1 MNRPTGEPL
10 VLVLADDPQA
20 RGVLASVLAEHGMR
34 YLLGGTRLTA
44 RSMIGHAHDVVLLDA
59 GLSGKDPIGP
69 IKRLRKRTAVPIVTL
84 LGPAPDED
92 RAAVLEAGA
101 NDYLVKPFTTE
112 DLVVRLR
119 VWLRHSARA
128 APPEAPAQR
137 PPHLR
142 LDRELRCL
150 FVEGLEVHVTP
161 LEYKLLDLLARAGGV
176 GMTEEQLVRNLWGRK
191 AARSVQYLRSHVRRL
206 RQKIEVDPD
215 RPRHL
220 LSEASGGYRL
230 ELG

>member
-1 MNRPTGEPL
+1 M
-10 VLVLADDPQA
+10 
-20 RGVLASVLAEHGMR
+20 
-34 YLLGGTRLTA
+34 
-44 RSMIGHAHDVVLLDA
+44 
-59 GLSGKDPIGP
+59 
-69 IKRLRKRTAVPIVTL
+69 
-84 LGPAPDED
+84 
-92 RAAVLEAGA
+92 
-101 NDYLVKPFTTE
+101 
-112 DLVVRLR
+112 
-119 VWLRHSARA
+119 
-128 APPEAPAQR
+128 
-137 PPHLR
+137 
-142 LDRELRCL
+142 
-150 FVEGLEVHVTP
+150 TP

>member
-1 MNRPTGEPL
+1 MNQPTGEPL

-20 RGVLASVLAEHGMR
+20 RGLFASVLAEHGMR

-44 RSMIGHAHDVVLLDA
+44 RSMLRHAHDVVLLDA
-59 GLSGKDPIGP
+59 GLAGADPIGS
-69 IKRLRKRTAVPIVTL
+69 IKRLRKRTTVPIVAL
-84 LGPAPDED
+84 LGPARDGD

-119 VWLRHSARA
+119 VWLRQSARTPSDA
-128 APPEAPAQR
+128 RPEA

-142 LDRELRCL
+142 FDREQRCI
-150 FVEGLEVHVTP
+150 FVDGLEVHVTP
-161 LEYKLLDLLARAGGV
+161 LEYKLLDLLARAGAL
-176 GMTEEQLVRNLWGRK
+176 GMTEEQLVRSLWGRK

-206 RQKIEVDPD
+206 RQKIEVDPG
-215 RPRHL
+215 RPHHL
-220 LSEASGGYRL
+220 VSESSGGYRL